1 MPAHSAR
8 AATTAGPA
16 NPINGYIHTSGTAI
30 YDGAGNQVRFF
41 GIDSAALVYGP
52 PTSACPGTNWR
63 AISSQEVANEAQWG
77 FNEVRLAVSW
87 ADLEPS
93 APTSSPSGL
102 VHNWNV
108 TYLDA
113 LSTAVQEYNQAGIAV
128 ILDIHQSDWSPAWNK
143 DNSKVAN
150 CQGTGFPLWMFPN
163 VSTLSR
169 PQAMC
174 DFYNNVPEPG
184 VSENPQDGL
193 VAVEAF
199 LAGYFAPGN
208 ATSHGQVIAFD
219 MLNEPQSA
227 AGTSCQGQVGADMLS
242 LYENVGM
249 AIRSADPPVALI
261 YEDYSSST
269 YEIAGFML
277 SSPLNMSNAI
287 ISVHDYAANWNEP
300 VPSGCENQQALPFY
314 TAHLQQAQ
322 DFGQPLWIG
331 EFNGFHT
338 QDSCRDSI
346 WQSDVTTNL
355 EFDTA
360 NDISWSFWDY
370 TTLSLNLSLLPYLEA
385 GMVGFTPVVAITTP
399 AATAPV
405 SGTLTV
411 TGTVSDGNSISSV
424 LVSLGGG
431 TAETATGTNSWSAQ
445 FDTTALPNGSDTIAV
460 SATDSADNVGTASE
474 TVTVN
479 NSPVVA
485 ITTPA
490 ANAPVS
496 GTLTVTGTVSDGN
509 SISSVLVSLGGGTAE
524 TATGTNSWSAQF
536 DTTALPNGS
545 DTIAVSATDSAD
557 NVGTASET
565 VTVNNSSGGTS
576 CPTTA
581 GMTELSGNV
590 SVETGERGWT
600 GTYNSHSVVSRVEPA
615 GGSYDGRWALRISP
629 KSGYS
634 GTAGVT
640 NAAPAWV
647 PGSPGPSTTGGAPY
661 TGSIFVKA
669 SVPGQQVALTM
680 RETTAGG
687 TGVAYHT
694 ATVTLHDTGWHRLT
708 LTYTA
713 VHTGDAI
720 HYSLYGD
727 NFAKSAQYIL
737 ADCLSLQTKTK
748 TGRTGA
754 ADDLSLRPAGDACAV
769 TGSLLPLAP
778 ASGSQPSAGLPT
790 KISLGPFAARL
801 SERRSRQETR
811 SSSAAETPCGRE
823 QEALQNDV
831 VSAGGQVQQGR
842 VDHVGDGTE

>member
-1 MPAHSAR
+1 MMAAVTSVAASIVLLGLPALPHTPAAMPAHSAR

-424 LVSLGGG
+424 
-431 TAETATGTNSWSAQ
+431 Q
-445 FDTTALPNGSDTIAV
+445 
-460 SATDSADNVGTASE
+460 
-474 TVTVN
+474 
-479 NSPVVA
+479 
-485 ITTPA
+485 
-490 ANAPVS
+490 
-496 GTLTVTGTVSDGN
+496 
-509 SISSVLVSLGGGTAE
+509 VSLGGGTAE